1 MFKKSLVFPLLG
13 LLLLVTGCQQYQ
25 NVPPNYLGMKLT
37 PTGYEDHIYTPGQV
51 DIGVSGQSGL
61 ANSLVLIQ
69 SSGLEIKEQFLGKDG
84 SEDKE
89 DHRILTKDMSP
100 MTVDVRLLLALPDW
114 TTGQGK
120 KDMQRIF
127 SLGNPTASKDDARV
141 MIISAESI
149 YHDQAQLLLRNRLR
163 SIFASYAGFD
173 DAFRAFADETQN
185 GLNAKVLQAAVE
197 ILRSQ
202 NVPLRIVEARVSN
215 LKPDENVWKAR
226 VQIQAA
232 DAQIQAMTKVAEYLR
247 KNPDAREIYKYIA
260 LGDLLR
266 VAGDKGQNTMIFTD
280 ISGNAPT
287 MVPLKRPE

>member
-1 MFKKSLVFPLLG
+1 MSKKSLFFLLLG
-13 LLLLVTGCQQYQ
+13 LLLLTTGCQQYQ

-51 DIGVSGQSGL
+51 DIGTSDQSGM
-61 ANSLVLIQ
+61 ATSLVLIQ

-84 SEDKE
+84 NSDKE

-114 TTGQGK
+114 ATEKGK
-120 KDMQRIF
+120 KDLQRIF
-127 SLGNPTASKDDARV
+127 SLGNPTASKDTDRV
-141 MIISAESI
+141 MTISAESI

-163 SIFASYAGFD
+163 SIFAGYASFS
-173 DAFRAFADETQN
+173 DAFMSFADESPK

-197 ILRSQ
+197 ILQSQ

-215 LKPDENVWKAR
+215 LKPDENVWKAQ

-232 DAQIQAMTKVAEYLR
+232 DSQILAMTKVAEYLR

-266 VAGDKGQNTMIFTD
+266 IAGDKGQNTMIFTD
-280 ISGNAPT
+280 ISGSAPAI
-287 MVPLKRPE
+287 VPIRKPE